1 MTPRQKGRLYGLGQR
16 MSVHIPFAKFSR
28 QDKSQKVTKAEASI
42 LISML
47 EDGVHPSPGYISAL
61 GRSSIP
67 VSTSCLA
74 TILQGF
80 ETEVVQYERPQHPR
94 QWQDPYGPPT
104 KIQLDWLTSLIS
116 MMGIP
121 GEVMLQTLGWVTI
134 GHASLLIK
142 RIREFNEERQMGYP
156 LQGGMVLFQR
166 ALDYAQDELPF
177 LEEDED
183 VVKHEEIVKLEDAS
197 AACFAIPECSLAA
210 NVVIKSETWAI

>member
-1 MTPRQKGRLYGLGQR
+1 
-16 MSVHIPFAKFSR
+16 
-28 QDKSQKVTKAEASI
+28 
-42 LISML
+42 
-47 EDGVHPSPGYISAL
+47 
-61 GRSSIP
+61 
-67 VSTSCLA
+67 
-74 TILQGF
+74 
-80 ETEVVQYERPQHPR
+80 
-94 QWQDPYGPPT
+94 
-104 KIQLDWLTSLIS
+104 
-116 MMGIP
+116 MMGVP